1 MKQNVAEEGKKAT
14 DAVTGLDDAASRAAT
29 HVKAKIA
36 EQKSII
42 KQIEADIA
50 SIQKLYDKAAPG
62 KGKVEMR
69 QELAAATRAL
79 EEEKNALIGLE
90 ASVDKT
96 TQKHAMLRTEV
107 TNAKD
112 EVARL
117 EMAGKR
123 GTAEWD
129 LATTKLARLN
139 DQMRDTNQVARV
151 IADDERKFKS
161 VASGVSG
168 LAGAMSAAVGAASLF
183 GAEQEELAKIQT
195 RLQSVMAITIGLQQV
210 AETLNKDSYFSV
222 VMLSKAKR
230 GWATAQAFLNTQL
243 GVGVGLSRAL
253 MLSGVGLL
261 IAGIGSLILLY
272 QNWSKK
278 QEEINRLKKEFA
290 DIEKGAIKGMADEK
304 VAAEQLMRVAGDHTK
319 NLDLRKQAVEK
330 LNKLMPDYNGYINR
344 EGQLI
349 GNADT
354 ALKNYL
360 VSLYKVEKAKKLIA
374 GIEEDTANIDN
385 LKSTGSDPVTFWE
398 RMGLGAAKLLTPTN
412 YDEIS
417 NKLFQNK
424 SKKWINQMSG
434 IEAGKKQ
441 KEDELQKLLGDKN
454 VFTSVFGSPDKSSG
468 GSSSSAPSTKKEY
481 DAQAALAEQLLE
493 IRKRTAA
500 LTVDIMQDGLEKR
513 LQQIDLEESEELA
526 RIKEHQQKIL
536 DEYNKSDAGK
546 ANPQTDVKNIPGID
560 PKTLEDIEAERTK
573 ITEAAAE
580 KRRQATEANAKEIT
594 DLARKYADEEVKIR
608 YDYQQD
614 IDKLEKA
621 GNTEAANAARMERD
635 KRISEITAEMV
646 ESSSLYKLATD
657 EKLLASKEATEA
669 LISDTKA
676 RIEALVVENKLTRAA
691 ADKMIAD
698 LDKTQ
703 VSRENSKNDNNPFVK
718 LIKGLNDY
726 KKAKKELDDKR
737 KSVTPG
743 ELVELEDAANKTLAT
758 TAEAAAVS
766 LAGVQEILETVVGAL
781 DQLGLLTEEEKQTAN
796 EVIGMV
802 GGAADIA
809 MGIVTGNPVQ
819 IITGAVNLLANAI
832 SLFDKKSKDIAKK
845 QKEHKKNLDDLAHA
859 YTNLQREVDKALG
872 TDVYKKQKEAIAN
885 LRKQIAENER
895 LIALERQKK
904 KKKQNQEDIAAWRAE
919 IDALKGEI
927 DDTIQSITEDLAQ
940 TNARDLARTL
950 ADALVSAARTGEDA
964 FTAMGDVIN
973 DVLRNA
979 VVNALSK
986 KFLEKQMDEAT
997 EYLAGAMGDGDLS
1010 DYEKRRFEEMIRNAG
1025 TAFNTALSAYDEL
1038 FANQDDAARR
1048 SASKGIAQASQ
1059 DSIDELSGTITFM
1072 AGEFRTANVLAAA
1085 RTETGR
1091 DMLIITRTILSV
1103 LNVIAENTSYNKR
1116 LEDIAEGIEKLNRDG
1131 VNVKR

>member
-1 MKQNVAEEGKKAT
+1 MEPVEIDIRMKQNVTEEGKKAT
-14 DAVTGLDDAASRAAT
+14 GAMGEMDEAA
-29 HVKAKIA
+29 KKMQ
-36 EQKSII
+36 EQVV
-42 KQIEADIA
+42 A
-50 SIQKLYDKAAPG
+50 
-62 KGKVEMR
+62 M
-69 QELAAATRAL
+69 L
-79 EEEKNALIGLE
+79 EERKKLI
-90 ASVDKT
+90 
-96 TQKHAMLRTEV
+96 
-107 TNAKD
+107 
-112 EVARL
+112 
-117 EMAGKR
+117 
-123 GTAEWD
+123 
-129 LATTKLARLN
+129 
-139 DQMRDTNQVARV
+139 
-151 IADDERKFKS
+151 
-161 VASGVSG
+161 
-168 LAGAMSAAVGAASLF
+168 
-183 GAEQEELAKIQT
+183 
-195 RLQSVMAITIGLQQV
+195 
-210 AETLNKDSYFSV
+210 
-222 VMLSKAKR
+222 
-230 GWATAQAFLNTQL
+230 
-243 GVGVGLSRAL
+243 
-253 MLSGVGLL
+253 
-261 IAGIGSLILLY
+261 
-272 QNWSKK
+272 
-278 QEEINRLKKEFA
+278 A
-290 DIEKGAIKGMADEK
+290 DIEKNLSKTATNISNTSDTLSGDVSKLKKASDILGESLESAKKEVSDVEAILQSGTATIEDFSS
-304 VAAEQLMRVAGDHTK
+304 ASEQLNQVGGELADILTK
-319 NLDLRKQAVEK
+319 SNDLQDISNDLMNLGKGNVEK
-330 LNKLMPDYNGYINR
+330 LTRSKLLLAKANEWVAKTFKMSEAAAKRFTAVASFGLTIAISALISLY
-344 EGQLI
+344 EKFKTKQEEELQLI
-349 GNADT
+349 KERLEVQAKLKKDIAEGYAAEVSKIEAARAALNSENVTREQKYGLIEKLKKQIPGYT
-354 ALKNYL
+354 AELDSEGRLIRENTAAYNDYL
-360 VSLYKVEKAKKLIA
+360 VSLEKSLLLRAAEKDLEKLLA
-374 GIEEDTANIDN
+374 QKYQLQKFEIEEEPKNTIGGKTVDIYKGNTPAWQINAD
-385 LKSTGSDPVTFWE
+385 K
-398 RMGLGAAKLLTPTN
+398 AAKGGIAEIDKAIEKVKG
-412 YDEIS
+412 YIS
-417 NKLFQNK
+417 NNSLIDIPKPAT
-424 SKKWINQMSG
+424 G
-434 IEAGKKQ
+434 
-441 KEDELQKLLGDKN
+441 
-454 VFTSVFGSPDKSSG
+454 PRG
-468 GSSSSAPSTKKEY
+468 GSSSSSADKKEY

-546 ANPQTDVKNIPGID
+546 NNPQADIKSIPGID
-560 PKTLEDIEAERTK
+560 PETLAGIEAEKTK

-594 DLARKYADEEVKIR
+594 DLARKYASEEVNIR

-669 LISDTKA
+669 LVSDTKA

-691 ADKMIAD
+691 ADKMIVD

-703 VSRENSKNDNNPFVK
+703 VSRENSKSDNNPFAK

-766 LAGVQEILETVVGAL
+766 LAGVQEILGTVVGAL

-809 MGIVTGNPVQ
+809 MGIATGNPVQ
-819 IITGAVNLLANAI
+819 IITGAVNLLSNAL
-832 SLFDKKSKDIAKK
+832 SFFDFKSKKIAKQ
-845 QKEHKKNLDDLAHA
+845 QKEHKKNLDDLANA

-872 TDVYKKQKEAIAN
+872 TDVYKKQKEAITN

-986 KFLEKQMDEAT
+986 RFLEKQMDEAT
-997 EYLAGAMGDGDLS
+997 EYLAGAMGDGKLS

-1038 FANQDDAARR
+1038 FASQDDAARR
-1048 SASKGIAQASQ
+1048 SAAKGIAQASQ